1 MTEEIW
7 ARMKYN
13 SSGLL
18 ATSKWDCNPI
28 YDKYIIDQSEQLKCI
43 ISKIRKFR
51 TDYKISHKES
61 LKLIIRSNQRTFKID
76 IIKKMCNLSLV
87 EYTDELVENSY
98 SFIEYSSEFF
108 ITGYINRQNENLL
121 DNIIDRIEYF
131 KGFISKIEEKLK
143 NDSFINKAP
152 ESIIKREKLTK

>member
-1 MTEEIW
+1 MESTNIIFSAILKFAHLFIPFVTEEIW

-76 IIKKMCNLSLV
+76 IIKRCAI
-87 EYTDELVENSY
+87 YH
-98 SFIEYSSEFF
+98 
-108 ITGYINRQNENLL
+108 LL
-121 DNIIDRIEYF
+121 NI
-131 KGFISKIEEKLK
+131 LM
-143 NDSFINKAP
+143 N
-152 ESIIKREKLTK
+152 